1 VQRSGRR
8 AAVEKNEWYVEEIK
22 YPHKMFYAAAKLMGG
37 EIVTKGGYWETRKEA
52 QRMVDIYNE
61 EERK

>member
-1 VQRSGRR
+1 
-8 AAVEKNEWYVEEIK
+8 VEKNEWYVEEIK

-37 EIVTKGGYWETRKEA
+37 EIVTKGGYWETPEEA